1 MITYVDVD
9 ADGDG
14 SIDAF
19 SARVLNVGQTDGSG
33 VEASTTVAMN
43 DYTTLYLS
51 VGYLD
56 TEATGLSEIC
66 GIDDADEGDALGCE
80 GSRVFWAPE
89 LTVAGK
95 LDIEFPMQNGSIKSS
110 FEMSYESE
118 RGGSWEGNAEGM
130 ISSYTVAN
138 LRVGYE
144 ADNNW
149 FVQAYAENLFD
160 EFTWDG
166 YNANGG
172 ILPSHF
178 FGPMRPRTFGIRT
191 GMSWD

>member
-1 MITYVDVD
+1 MPSLTLSH
-9 ADGDG
+9 G
-14 SIDAF
+14 F
-19 SARVLNVGQTDGSG
+19 G

-43 DYTTLYLS
+43 DFTTLYLS

-56 TEATGLSEIC
+56 TEATGLDEIC
-66 GIDDADEGDALGCE
+66 SLDGPGGEGMGCE

-89 LTVAGK
+89 LTAAGK
-95 LDIEFPMQNGSIKSS
+95 LDVDVPMQNGMLKSS
-110 FEMSYESE
+110 IEVSYESE
-118 RGGSWEGNAEGM
+118 RGGSWEGNPEGM
-130 ISSYTVAN
+130 IGSYAVTN
-138 LRVGYE
+138 LRIGYE
-144 ADNNW
+144 SDNKGYI
-149 FVQAYAENLFD
+149 QAYAENLLD

-191 GMSWD
+191 GISWD